1 MTSSRAPMRA
11 TFFARHPIR
20 LALSAAL
27 LSAAASPLY
36 ADSVQ
41 RVDTLVVTAAGF
53 EQKLT
58 DAPASISV
66 ITREDL
72 SKRPYMTLLDAVRD
86 LEGVDVG
93 ETRDKTGQGSISMR
107 GMGADYTL
115 ILINGRRQN
124 NNGDIYPNSFGGN
137 QFNHIPPLDAI
148 ERIEVIRGPAATLYG
163 ADAMGGVINIITRR
177 DMEKWS
183 GSLTFGRTYQS
194 NKDLGDDV
202 TTDVYLT
209 GPLIPGILGMALRGS
224 LYDRMASNP
233 QYAPVTDPAGEK
245 HQRTLGFGGGGR
257 TVANTNLAGGF
268 SLYWTPDE
276 RQHITFDYDTSEQT
290 YNNDSSQLGTL
301 DSIDTV
307 WRAQTINGV
316 SGQVAPRVGYND
328 DQRFT
333 REQWAITHEGRW
345 DFAKTQVSLSHI
357 SSQNHGRTLP
367 FTIDERQ
374 HLQEIYSGTGVYAGL
389 SQAERKALA
398 EATFLPRPN
407 RTMESREYTLDAKLE
422 KLMGNHQVVAGGQL
436 IRGELEDGVFGMY
449 GGGYKSGEVQEHH
462 MWALFAEDNW
472 MLTPDLTLTGGLRY
486 DNHDVFGGQT
496 SPRLYAVYNL
506 SDAWTVKGGVS
517 TGYKTPKTTD
527 LFPGIRGFGGQG
539 TGPWAGNPDLK
550 PETSINQEIA
560 VYYESV
566 QGHSFNA
573 TLFQTEFED
582 KISGGGDAI
591 PPCEI
596 ASPGQKCADVGTG
609 WASLYPTFSQSQNID
624 RVDLQGVEL
633 AGRLL
638 LPFDLTLRANYTY
651 TDSEQKTGS
660 NAGRPLNNSAKHM
673 ANATLDWQST
683 DRLNLF
689 LSMEARSDS
698 YRGWDTVTD
707 TARYYKDYEVFSLG
721 ASYRAA
727 DNVTINGRINNLFD
741 RDFTSYQ
748 TSFTDNGDGTYTPSY
763 TDDYNNKDKARNF
776 WVSVNVTF

>member
-1 MTSSRAPMRA
+1 MKSSRAPMRA
-11 TFFARHPIR
+11 PAFARNPIHF
-20 LALSAAL
+20 AIGMTL
-27 LSAAASPLY
+27 LAAASQLH
-36 ADSVQ
+36 ADTTQ

-72 SKRPYMTLLDAVRD
+72 AKRPYITLLDAVRD

-93 ETRDKTGQGSISMR
+93 ETRDKSGQGSISMR

-115 ILINGRRQN
+115 ILLNGRRQN

-194 NKDLGDDV
+194 NKDFGDDV
-202 TTDVYLT
+202 TTDIYLT
-209 GPLIPGILGMALRGS
+209 GPLIPGTLGMALRGS

-233 QYAPVTDPAGEK
+233 KYEKATDPAGTTHE
-245 HQRTLGFGGGGR
+245 RTLGFGRGGR

-268 SLYWTPDE
+268 SLYWTPED
-276 RQHITFDYDTSEQT
+276 RQRITFDYDTSEQT
-290 YNNDSSQLGTL
+290 YDNDSSQLGTL
-301 DSIDTV
+301 DSIDSV
-307 WRAQTINGV
+307 WRAQTINGTP
-316 SGQVAPRVGYND
+316 GRVAPRVGYND

-333 REQWAITHEGRW
+333 REQWGISHEGRW
-345 DFAKTQVSLSHI
+345 DFGNTQVSLSHI
-357 SSQNHGRTLP
+357 SSNNHGRTLP
-367 FTIDERQ
+367 FTIDERNQ
-374 HLQEIYSGTGVYAGL
+374 LQQMYSGTGAYAGM
-389 SQAERKALA
+389 SQANRKALA
-398 EATFLPRPN
+398 ESTFLPRPN

-422 KLMGNHQVVAGGQL
+422 KLIGNHQLVTGGQL

-449 GGGYKSGEVQEHH
+449 GGNYKSGEVQEHH
-462 MWALFAEDNW
+462 MWAVFGEDNW

-486 DNHDVFGGQT
+486 DDHEVFGGQT
-496 SPRLYAVYNL
+496 SPRIYAVYNL
-506 SDAWTVKGGVS
+506 SDAWTVKGGIS

-527 LFPGIRGFGGQG
+527 LFPGIRGFGAQG
-539 TGPWAGNPDLK
+539 TAPWAGNPELK
-550 PETSINQEIA
+550 PETSLNKEIA
-560 VYYESV
+560 VYYESW

-573 TLFQTEFED
+573 TLFQTDFED
-582 KISGGGDAI
+582 KISGGGDAV

-596 ASPGQKCADVGTG
+596 AAPGQKCADVGSG
-609 WASLYPTFSQSQNID
+609 WASLYPTFSQNQNID
-624 RVDLQGVEL
+624 RVDLQGAEL
-633 AGRLL
+633 AGRLI

-683 DRLNLF
+683 NRLNLY
-689 LSMEARSDS
+689 LSLEARSDR
-698 YRGWDTVTD
+698 YRGWDAVAD
-707 TARYYKDYEVFSLG
+707 EALYYKDYEVFNLG
-721 ASYRAA
+721 ASYKAA

-741 RDFTSYQ
+741 RDFTSY
-748 TSFTDNGDGTYTPSY
+748 TTTFTDNGDGTYTPSY
-763 TDDYNNKDKARNF
+763 TDDYNNKDKSRNF
-776 WVSVNVTF
+776 WVSVNVAF